1 LINEHKLLDV
11 KYKKLEVLHLSKAA
25 LIGSEIYR
33 NSQFGGKHPLSIPR
47 VSAVLDLIRAIGICD
62 KEEYKT
68 GPCAKPELLQTFHT
82 PEYISI
88 LKKTEA
94 SQKISE
100 IDAKTYNIGSLS
112 NPVFPEMYK
121 RPATSVGS
129 SLLAADLVA
138 DGGRAYSLG
147 GGLHHGM
154 AGYANGFCFLNDLA
168 FAINRLRE
176 LGIQRVAYIDLD
188 AHHCDGVTAA
198 FPEDEN
204 LFIVSAHED
213 KRWPFTGG
221 VDENLVD
228 RFLNIP
234 LPSRCNDTEYLFIFE
249 KLVFPLLERFQ
260 PEALVIQGG
269 ADALEDDPMSRLSL
283 SNQVLWKILTMLLG
297 QSHRVILTGGGG
309 YNPWTVSR
317 LWTGFWALMSG
328 RPIPENLP
336 GEAISLLKS
345 LSWQRRTMPK
355 ERLLNSIFDI
365 PKEGQLSNEVFD
377 LVKKISA
384 LHKLTQN

>member
-1 LINEHKLLDV
+1 MINEHKLLDV

-68 GPCAKPELLQTFHT
+68 GPCAKPELLQRFHT

-88 LKKTEA
+88 LKKTEM
-94 SQKISE
+94 SQKISQ

-112 NPVFPEMYK
+112 NPVFPEMFK

-129 SLLAADLVA
+129 SLLAADMVV

-154 AGYANGFCFLNDLA
+154 AAYANGFCFLNDLA

-260 PEALVIQGG
+260 PEALIIQGG

-283 SNQVLWKILTMLLG
+283 SNQVLWKILTMLLE
-297 QSHRVILTGGGG
+297 QSQRVILTGGGG

-328 RPIPENLP
+328 RSIPENLP
-336 GEAISLLKS
+336 SEAISLLKS
-345 LSWQRRTMPK
+345 LSWQRQTMPK

-365 PKEGQLSNEVFD
+365 PKEGQLSNQVFD

-384 LHKLTQN
+384 LHKFTQN

>member
-1 LINEHKLLDV
+1 ME
-11 KYKKLEVLHLSKAA
+11 KLEAVHLSKAI

-47 VSAVLDLIRAIGICD
+47 VSAVMDLIRALGICD
-62 KEEYKT
+62 SAEYKT
-68 GPCAKPELLQTFHT
+68 GPCAKPELLQKFHT
-82 PEYISI
+82 SEYISV
-88 LKKTEA
+88 LKKTEL

-100 IDAKTYNIGSLS
+100 IDAKTYNMGSLS
-112 NPVFPEMYK
+112 NPVFPEMFK

-154 AGYANGFCFLNDLA
+154 AAYANGFCFLNDLA
-168 FAINRLRE
+168 FAINRLRD

-221 VDENLVD
+221 IDENLAD
-228 RFLNIP
+228 RFLNVP
-234 LPSRCNDTEYLFIFE
+234 LPSRCNDTEYMFVFE

-260 PEALVIQGG
+260 PEVLIIQGG

-283 SNQVLWKILTMLLG
+283 SNQVLWKILDTLLG
-297 QSHRVILTGGGG
+297 YSQRVILTGGGG

-328 RPIPENLP
+328 RPILENLP
-336 GEAISLLKS
+336 SEAISFLKS
-345 LSWQRRTMPK
+345 LSWQRQTMPK
-355 ERLLNSIFDI
+355 EHLLNSILDI
-365 PKEGQLSNEVFD
+365 PREGQLRNEVRD
-377 LVKKISA
+377 IVEKISV
-384 LHKLTQN
+384 LHKYIQN

>member
-1 LINEHKLLDV
+1 MINEHKLLIL
-11 KYKKLEVLHLSKAA
+11 KYKKLEVSHLSKAV

-47 VSAVLDLIRAIGICD
+47 VSAVLDLIRALGICD
-62 KEEYKT
+62 SEEYKT
-68 GPCAKPELLQTFHT
+68 GPCAKPELLQRFHT
-82 PEYISI
+82 PEYITI
-88 LKKTEA
+88 LKKTELF
-94 SQKISE
+94 QKISE

-112 NPVFPEMYK
+112 NPVFPEMFK

-221 VDENLVD
+221 IDENLAD

-234 LPSRCNDTEYLFIFE
+234 LLSQCNDTEYMFVFE

-260 PEALVIQGG
+260 PEVLIIQGG

-283 SNQVLWKILTMLLG
+283 SNQVLWKILDTLSG
-297 QSHRVILTGGGG
+297 YSQRVILTGGGG
-309 YNPWTVSR
+309 YNPWTVAR

-328 RPIPENLP
+328 RPIPANLP
-336 GEAISLLKS
+336 DEAISLLQS
-345 LSWQRRTMPK
+345 LSWQRQTMPK
-355 ERLLNSIFDI
+355 ERLLNTILDI
-365 PKEGQLSNEVFD
+365 PREGQLRNEFRDV
-377 LVKKISA
+377 VEKISV
-384 LHKLTQN
+384 LHKFIQN

>member
-1 LINEHKLLDV
+1 MINEHKLLDV

-47 VSAVLDLIRAIGICD
+47 VSAVLDLIRALGICD

-355 ERLLNSIFDI
+355 ERLLNSIFDN

>member
-1 LINEHKLLDV
+1 
-11 KYKKLEVLHLSKAA
+11 LEAVHLSKAI

-47 VSAVLDLIRAIGICD
+47 VSAVMDLIRALGICD
-62 KEEYKT
+62 SAEYKT
-68 GPCAKPELLQTFHT
+68 GPCAKPELLQKFHT
-82 PEYISI
+82 SEYISV
-88 LKKTEA
+88 LKKTEL

-112 NPVFPEMYK
+112 NPVFPEMFK

-154 AGYANGFCFLNDLA
+154 AAYANGFCFLNDLA
-168 FAINRLRE
+168 FAINRLRD

-198 FPEDEN
+198 FPEDKN
-204 LFIVSAHED
+204 LFIVSTHED

-221 VDENLVD
+221 IDENLAD

-234 LPSRCNDTEYLFIFE
+234 LPSRCNDTEYMFVFE
-249 KLVFPLLERFQ
+249 KLVSPLLERFQ
-260 PEALVIQGG
+260 PEVLIIQGG

-283 SNQVLWKILTMLLG
+283 SNQVLWKILDTLLG
-297 QSHRVILTGGGG
+297 YSQRVILTGGGG

-328 RPIPENLP
+328 RPILENLP
-336 GEAISLLKS
+336 SEAISLLKS
-345 LSWQRRTMPK
+345 LSWQRQTMPK
-355 ERLLNSIFDI
+355 EHLLNSILDI
-365 PKEGQLSNEVFD
+365 PREGQLRNEVRD
-377 LVKKISA
+377 IVEKISV
-384 LHKLTQN
+384 LHKYI

>member
-1 LINEHKLLDV
+1 MINEYKLLDV
-11 KYKKLEVLHLSKAA
+11 KYKKLEVLHLSKAV

-47 VSAVLDLIRAIGICD
+47 VSAVLDLIRALGICD
-62 KEEYKT
+62 SEEYKT
-68 GPCAKPELLQTFHT
+68 GPCAKPELLHRFHT
-82 PEYISI
+82 PEYISV
-88 LKKTEA
+88 LKKTEL
-94 SQKISE
+94 SQKISQ

-112 NPVFPEMYK
+112 NPVFPEMFK

-154 AGYANGFCFLNDLA
+154 AAYANGFCFLNDLA
-168 FAINRLRE
+168 FAINRLRD

-204 LFIVSAHED
+204 LFIVSTHED

-221 VDENLVD
+221 IDENLAD

-234 LPSRCNDTEYLFIFE
+234 LPSRCNDTEYMFVFE
-249 KLVFPLLERFQ
+249 KLVSPLLERFQ
-260 PEALVIQGG
+260 PEVLIIQGG

-283 SNQVLWKILTMLLG
+283 SNRVLWKILDTLLG
-297 QSHRVILTGGGG
+297 YSQRVILTGGGG

-336 GEAISLLKS
+336 SEAISLLKS
-345 LSWQRRTMPK
+345 LSWQRQTMPK
-355 ERLLNSIFDI
+355 ENLLNSILDI
-365 PKEGQLSNEVFD
+365 PKEGQLRIEVRE
-377 LVKKISA
+377 LVEKISV
-384 LHKLTQN
+384 LHKFVQN

>member
-1 LINEHKLLDV
+1 
-11 KYKKLEVLHLSKAA
+11 LEAVHLSKAI

-47 VSAVLDLIRAIGICD
+47 VSAVMDLIRALGICD
-62 KEEYKT
+62 SAEYKT
-68 GPCAKPELLQTFHT
+68 GPCAKPELLQKFHT
-82 PEYISI
+82 SEYISV
-88 LKKTEA
+88 LKKTEL

-100 IDAKTYNIGSLS
+100 IDAKTYNMGSLS
-112 NPVFPEMYK
+112 NPVFPEMFK
-121 RPATSVGS
+121 RPAISVGS

-154 AGYANGFCFLNDLA
+154 AAYANGFCFLNDLA
-168 FAINRLRE
+168 FAINRLRD

-221 VDENLVD
+221 IDENLAD
-228 RFLNIP
+228 RFLNVP
-234 LPSRCNDTEYLFIFE
+234 LPSRCNDTEYMFVFE

-260 PEALVIQGG
+260 PEVLIIQGG

-283 SNQVLWKILTMLLG
+283 SNQVLWKILDTLLG
-297 QSHRVILTGGGG
+297 YSQRVILTGGGG

-328 RPIPENLP
+328 RPILENLP
-336 GEAISLLKS
+336 SEAISLLKS
-345 LSWQRRTMPK
+345 LSWQRQTMPK
-355 ERLLNSIFDI
+355 EHLLNSILDI
-365 PKEGQLSNEVFD
+365 PREGQLRNEVRD
-377 LVKKISA
+377 IVEKISV
-384 LHKLTQN
+384 LHKYI

>member
-1 LINEHKLLDV
+1 
-11 KYKKLEVLHLSKAA
+11 LEAVHLSKAI

-47 VSAVLDLIRAIGICD
+47 VSAVMDLIRALGICD
-62 KEEYKT
+62 SEEYKI
-68 GPCAKPELLQTFHT
+68 GPCAKPELLQRFHT
-82 PEYISI
+82 SEYISI
-88 LKKTEA
+88 LKKTEL

-112 NPVFPEMYK
+112 NPVFPEMFK

-176 LGIQRVAYIDLD
+176 LGIKRVAYIDLD

-221 VDENLVD
+221 ADENIAD

-234 LPSRCNDTEYLFIFE
+234 LPSKCNDTEYLFIFE

-260 PEALVIQGG
+260 PEALIIQGG

-283 SNQVLWKILTMLLG
+283 SNQVLWKILDILLG
-297 QSHRVILTGGGG
+297 QSQRVILTGGGG

-328 RPIPENLP
+328 RLIPENLP
-336 GEAISLLKS
+336 SEAISLLKS
-345 LSWQRRTMPK
+345 LSWQRQTKPK
-355 ERLLNSIFDI
+355 ECLLNSILDT
-365 PKEGQLSNEVFD
+365 PMEGQLRSEVRD
-377 LVKKISA
+377 LAEKISA
-384 LHKLTQN
+384 LHKFVQN